1 MRPMRSP
8 LIAGPILALVAAGCT
23 LAPLETPSPTPL
35 PSASATPTPSAVPAP
50 TATASGPAVPD
61 QGSIPTFVGGERI
74 STTIAGLRV
83 RDQPGT
89 DTRVITDLLPFDAEL
104 EVVMGPIVADDLGWY
119 LVSDADAEAPD
130 FEEGWVVAGFDP
142 EASLRSTGQIADDSP
157 VVISLAQVGDADFG
171 PIDIPDERHI
181 IRWVAADPEGVRCQ
195 FSIFLTAG
203 SDAPIPA
210 IRSPV
215 SGAVIGGILQSS
227 FFVGQ
232 PSLRGQ
238 LFLTAE
244 TDCAW
249 TLAVMREGPPEPVPT
264 P

>member
-1 MRPMRSP
+1 MRSMRSR
-8 LIAGPILALVAAGCT
+8 LTAGPLAALVAAGCT
-23 LAPLETPSPTPL
+23 LAPLETPSPIPL
-35 PSASATPTPSAVPAP
+35 PTASATPTPSAVP
-50 TATASGPAVPD
+50 TVTGTASSPAVPD
-61 QGSIPTFVGGERI
+61 QGSIPTFVGAERI

-83 RDQPGT
+83 RDQPGIQ
-89 DTRVITDLLPFDAEL
+89 TRVIADLLPFDAEL
-104 EVVMGPIVADDLGWY
+104 EVVMGPIIADDLGWY
-119 LVSDADAEAPD
+119 LVTDVDAEDPE
-130 FEEGWVVAGFDP
+130 FEEGWVAAGFDP
-142 EASLRSTGQIADDSP
+142 EANLRSTGRIADDSP

-215 SGAVIGGILQSS
+215 SGAVIGGTLQST

-232 PSLRGQ
+232 PTLRGQ

-249 TLAVMREGPPEPVPT
+249 TLAVMREEPPEPPPT